1 MAREDDLANGRSC
14 LRSAWVIVPEADVQV
29 PGEPGDHG
37 HAVFASAAVGLT
49 RGPVGVADRLAC
61 RLPDKGVF
69 AALIGGAEPEVGT
82 FRLKV

>member
-1 MAREDDLANGRSC
+1 MARED
-14 LRSAWVIVPEADVQV
+14 
-29 PGEPGDHG
+29 
-37 HAVFASAAVGLT
+37 AAVGLT

-61 RLPDKGVF
+61 RLPDKGAL